1 MRSACTQLRNSAAV
15 ALRLA
20 ALVAVSMLAVS
31 SQATVLAEEVDP
43 LSLVEPNTVAVL
55 RINAPKRLVEH
66 PIVRDV
72 VGLLEK
78 SALREPFLSPLNTPQ
93 LTQLKEFLELSLQK
107 PWDQALE
114 AITADSIVF
123 AAGRKVDGNDP
134 TQLIVTTDSE
144 ATANGIRDALAAA
157 GLAGNGDIQ
166 TADYR
171 GLKGF
176 RLKDSY
182 AVFTGRRMI
191 VCSRRGLLEKLVDR
205 LLDESLR
212 TKWQVPDRLG
222 FGEQAS
228 KAAAERPVFEAMFS
242 LEEAR
247 KDEKFAKGLELPT
260 ENILGVLVA
269 GGYVDLLGRAKFV
282 TASLWL
288 EGDAMEF
295 RLRADAGR
303 TGMRPAL
310 IEFFSATD
318 GSVRTRAAG
327 VPGELLRMAW
337 YRNLWPIYDDGADVL
352 TATTLEKVRSDS
364 RQQSDSGFIGGLKFL
379 ETTSGRQRLYV
390 TTPEEHGYRDEPEKR
405 LPGAGWAISLR
416 DEAAFREKCFKQFVT
431 LIKSPVASGAGVVLE
446 EQHGGATIYRLKFHR
461 QIAEKQQGQFKHML
475 TNYDPAV
482 AVANGEFLL
491 ATNASLL
498 KKMIDAGVRSPESAD
513 SRAAAPNAGEDV
525 VDLVAVAG
533 FLGTTYRDDLSSDMV
548 LKQGLSLDEAREEV
562 QRLLDVVQ
570 RLGRVERRTML
581 NDDLFEISHRVGG
594 RK

>member
-1 MRSACTQLRNSAAV
+1 MRSACTQLRSPVVV

-20 ALVAVSMLAVS
+20 ALVVVSMLVPAVP
-31 SQATVLAEEVDP
+31 SQAAEVDP
-43 LSLVEPNTVAVL
+43 LTLVEPNTVAVL

-72 VGLLEK
+72 VGLLDK

-114 AITADSIVF
+114 AITADSVVL
-123 AAGRKVDGNDP
+123 AVGRKVDGNQP
-134 TQLIVTTDSE
+134 TQLILTTDSE

-166 TADYR
+166 SADYR

-176 RLKDSY
+176 RLKDSH
-182 AVFTGRRMI
+182 AAFAGRRMF
-191 VCSRRGLLEKLVDR
+191 VCSQRGLLERLADR
-205 LLDESLR
+205 LLDVSQR
-212 TKWQVPDRLG
+212 TKWQIPERLE
-222 FGEQAS
+222 FGEQS
-228 KAAAERPVFEAMFS
+228 TRPTGERPVFEALFS
-242 LEEAR
+242 LDEAR

-260 ENILGVLVA
+260 ENILGVLAA
-269 GGYVDLLGRAKFV
+269 GGYVDLLGRAKYV
-282 TASLWL
+282 TAALHL
-288 EGDAMEF
+288 EGAAMEF

-310 IEFFSATD
+310 IEFFSAAD
-318 GSVRTRAAG
+318 GSVRTRAAA

-352 TATTLEKVRSDS
+352 TPTTLEKVRSDS
-364 RQQSDSGFIGGLKFL
+364 QQQFDSGFIGGLKFL

-390 TTPEEHGYRDEPEKR
+390 TTPEEHGYRDQPEKR
-405 LPGAGWAISLR
+405 LPGVGWAISLR

-431 LIKSPVASGAGVVLE
+431 LIKSPAAAGVGVVLE
-446 EQHGGATIYRLKFHR
+446 EQHDGTTLYRLKFHS
-461 QIAEKQQGQFKHML
+461 QIAEKQQGAFKHVL
-475 TNYDPAV
+475 TNYDPAI
-482 AVANGEFLL
+482 AMANGEFLL

-498 KKMIDAGVRSPESAD
+498 KKMLDAGKRSPETAESGMV
-513 SRAAAPNAGEDV
+513 APNAGEDL
-525 VDLVAVAG
+525 VDLSAVAE
-533 FLGTTYRDDLSSDMV
+533 FLRTSYRDDLSRDMV

-562 QRLLDVVQ
+562 QRLLDVVR

-581 NDDLFEISHRVGG
+581 DAELFEISHRVGNG
-594 RK
+594 N